1 MDRAG
6 DKRTHAAGLVKIAA
20 WQAAV
25 YSPAVAL
32 MAISEWCVM
41 ARPDPQLLLTWTVV
55 ARMGSIN
62 AAADT
67 LGLTQPAVS
76 NQLRRLQEWLGEPLY
91 RRHGRGVTPTALGK
105 RLLRIASQIEAAL
118 TDAEVLR
125 TDVQGLM
132 QGSLLLAAS
141 QTNAEFLLLR
151 AMAVF
156 QKRYPMITVRLQSA
170 NSEEARRR
178 VDVADLAFV
187 EDAVLPE
194 SVPGLKGKTL
204 IETDIRILLNADHP
218 LAQRPE
224 DEPVALSELAGV
236 SVVWREPG
244 SGTRDRVEVAF
255 RQAGLE
261 PEIRYEFSAGAAVR
275 EAVRCG
281 LGVGFVSAL
290 SATPPDLCT
299 RPVVPRIVQS
309 LSVIYQ
315 GPLSRP
321 GEAFLAVLEDMMR
334 AGVYAA
340 PRGVGP

>member
-1 MDRAG
+1 
-6 DKRTHAAGLVKIAA
+6 
-20 WQAAV
+20 
-25 YSPAVAL
+25 
-32 MAISEWCVM
+32 M
-41 ARPDPQLLLTWTVV
+41 ARPDPQLLVTWTVV

-62 AAADT
+62 AAADA

-91 RRHGRGVTPTALGK
+91 RRHGRGVTPTAVGK
-105 RLLRIASQIEAAL
+105 RLLRVALQIETAL
-118 TDAEVLR
+118 ADAETLQS
-125 TDVQGLM
+125 DVRGLI
-132 QGSLLLAAS
+132 QGSLLLVAS

-156 QKRYPMITVRLQSA
+156 QKRYPMITVRLQSG

-187 EDAVLPE
+187 EDVVRPE
-194 SVPGLKGKTL
+194 KTPGLMAGTL
-204 IETDIRILLNADHP
+204 IETDIRILLSVDHP
-218 LAQRPE
+218 LAKRGP
-224 DEPVALSELAGV
+224 DTPVALNELGGI

-244 SGTRDRVEVAF
+244 SGTRDRVEAAF

-290 SATPPDLCT
+290 SPTPPDLCT
-299 RPVVPRIVQS
+299 RPLAPRIVQT

-321 GEAFLAVLEDMMR
+321 GEEFLAVLEEMR
-334 AGVYAA
+334 QGGAFAV
-340 PRGVGP
+340 PS

>member
-1 MDRAG
+1 
-6 DKRTHAAGLVKIAA
+6 
-20 WQAAV
+20 
-25 YSPAVAL
+25 
-32 MAISEWCVM
+32 M

-55 ARMGSIN
+55 ARMGGIN
-62 AAADT
+62 AAADV

-76 NQLRRLQEWLGEPLY
+76 NQLRRLQDWLGEPLY

-118 TDAEVLR
+118 ADAETLQS
-125 TDVQGLM
+125 DVQDLM
-132 QGSLLLAAS
+132 QGSLLLVAS

-151 AMAVF
+151 AMAAF
-156 QKRYPMITVRLQSA
+156 QKHYPMITVRLQSG

-187 EDAVLPE
+187 EDTVLPE
-194 SVPGLKGKTL
+194 TAHGIKGKTL
-204 IETDIRILLNADHP
+204 IETDIRILLSADHP

-224 DEPVALSELAGV
+224 QEPVALGELAGM

-244 SGTRDRVEVAF
+244 SGTRDRVEIAF

-290 SATPPDLCT
+290 SATPADLCT
-299 RPVVPRIVQS
+299 RPVTPRIVQT

-321 GEAFLAVLEDMMR
+321 GEAFLAVLDDMMR
-334 AGVYAA
+334 AGVYAS
-340 PRGVGP
+340 PRGPAP

>member
-1 MDRAG
+1 M
-6 DKRTHAAGLVKIAA
+6 
-20 WQAAV
+20 
-25 YSPAVAL
+25 
-32 MAISEWCVM
+32 
-41 ARPDPQLLLTWTVV
+41 V

-62 AAADT
+62 AAADA

-76 NQLRRLQEWLGEPLY
+76 NQLRRLQDWLGEPLY
-91 RRHGRGVTPTALGK
+91 RRHGRGVTPTSLGK
-105 RLLRIASQIEAAL
+105 RLLRVASQIESAL
-118 TDAEVLR
+118 VDAETLQ

-132 QGSLLLAAS
+132 QGSLLLVAS

-156 QKRYPMITVRLQSA
+156 QKRYPMIAVRLQSG
-170 NSEEARRR
+170 NSEEARKRL
-178 VDVADLAFV
+178 DVADLAFV
-187 EDAVLPE
+187 EDAVVAQA
-194 SVPGLKGKTL
+194 SHGLKGQTL
-204 IETDIRILLNADHP
+204 IETDIRVLLSVDHP

-224 DEPVALSELAGV
+224 HEPVALAELAGV

-244 SGTRDRVEVAF
+244 SGTRDRVEAAF

-281 LGVGFVSAL
+281 LGVGFVSAV
-290 SATPPDLCT
+290 SVTPPDLCT
-299 RPVVPRIVQS
+299 RPVAPRIVQV

-321 GEAFLAVLEDMMR
+321 GEAFLTVLDEMMR
-334 AGVYAA
+334 AGVYNVAGGAA
-340 PRGVGP
+340 T

>member
-1 MDRAG
+1 
-6 DKRTHAAGLVKIAA
+6 
-20 WQAAV
+20 
-25 YSPAVAL
+25 
-32 MAISEWCVM
+32 M
-41 ARPDPQLLLTWTVV
+41 ARPDPQLLMTWTVV

-62 AAADT
+62 AAAES

-105 RLLRIASQIEAAL
+105 RLLRIASQIEGAL
-118 TDAEVLR
+118 ADAETLR

-132 QGSLLLAAS
+132 QGSLLLVAS
-141 QTNAEFLLLR
+141 QTNAEILLLR
-151 AMAVF
+151 AMAIF
-156 QKRYPMITVRLQSA
+156 QKRYPMITVRLQSG

-178 VDVADLAFV
+178 IDVADLAFV
-187 EDAVLPE
+187 EDAVVPE
-194 SVPGLKGKTL
+194 SVPGITGKTL
-204 IETDIRILLNADHP
+204 IETDIHILLNADHP
-218 LAQRPE
+218 LAQRPA
-224 DEPVALSELAGV
+224 DEPVAIGELDGV

-244 SGTRDRVEVAF
+244 SGTRERVEVAF
-255 RQAGLE
+255 RQVGLE

-290 SATPPDLCT
+290 SAMPADLCT
-299 RPVVPRIVQS
+299 RPVTPRIVQA

-321 GEAFLAVLEDMMR
+321 GEAFLMVLEDMIR
-334 AGVYAA
+334 AGAYTGRRRED
-340 PRGVGP
+340 P

>member
-1 MDRAG
+1 
-6 DKRTHAAGLVKIAA
+6 
-20 WQAAV
+20 
-25 YSPAVAL
+25 
-32 MAISEWCVM
+32 M
-41 ARPDPQLLLTWTVV
+41 ARPDPQLLLTWTMV

-62 AAADT
+62 AAADA

-76 NQLRRLQEWLGEPLY
+76 NQLRRLQDWLGEPLY
-91 RRHGRGVTPTALGK
+91 RRHGRGVTPTPLGK
-105 RLLRIASQIEAAL
+105 RLLRVASQIESAL
-118 TDAEVLR
+118 ADAETLQ
-125 TDVQGLM
+125 TDVQGLL
-132 QGSLLLAAS
+132 QGSLLLVAS

-156 QKRYPMITVRLQSA
+156 QKRYPMIAVRLQSG
-170 NSEEARRR
+170 NSEEARKRL
-178 VDVADLAFV
+178 DVADLAFV
-187 EDAVLPE
+187 EDAVVAG
-194 SVPGLKGKTL
+194 SGHGLKGQTL
-204 IETDIRILLNADHP
+204 IETDIRILLSVNHP

-224 DEPVALSELAGV
+224 HEPVALAELSGV

-290 SATPPDLCT
+290 SVTPPDLCT
-299 RPVVPRIVQS
+299 RAVAPRIVQV
-309 LSVIYQ
+309 LSVVYQ

-321 GEAFLAVLEDMMR
+321 GEAFLTVLDEMMR
-334 AGVYAA
+334 AGVYNVAG
-340 PRGVGP
+340 GVVTT